1 MALGAKTL
9 PDQVA
14 DYLIARIFVGELKPG
29 DKLPPE
35 RLLADQLGIDRTSLR
50 MALRHLARLG
60 LLRSVHGSGIT
71 IEDYADK
78 GGLDFLATV
87 FSMEQLDLGGRFLL
101 EALDQWSF
109 FIPLLIMSASQ
120 RREPGQIDAL
130 ALQQLFA
137 QQLALQQKGVE
148 HMPQVVELE
157 LMLHDQ
163 LNNQIGSLIMR
174 LINNTTRILRRRI
187 IQMLFENIDVAQHIR
202 FHQQLMA
209 QIINNSLSGYAV
221 MDQYRTYLANLSQ
234 PLRNKLRS
242 MPQEPRLLS
251 SPL

>member
-29 DKLPPE
+29 DRLPPE

-50 MALRHLARLG
+50 MALRHLSRLG

-109 FIPLLIMSASQ
+109 FMPLLIMSASQ
-120 RREPGQIDAL
+120 RREPGQIDAS
-130 ALQQLFA
+130 ALQQLLD
-137 QQLALQQKGVE
+137 QQLSLLQKGME
-148 HMPQVVELE
+148 YMPQVVELE
-157 LMLHDQ
+157 LTLHDQ
-163 LNNQIGSLIMR
+163 LNNQIDSLIMR
-174 LINNTTRILRRRI
+174 LINNSTRILRRRI
-187 IQMLFENIDVAQHIR
+187 IHMLFENIDVNQHIQ

-209 QIINNSLSGYAV
+209 QIISDTLSGYAV
-221 MDQYRTYLANLSQ
+221 MDHYRTYLSKLSQ
-234 PLRNKLRS
+234 PLRNRLRS